1 MRILVLS
8 KRQYTNRDL
17 LDDCYGRLRE
27 LPLALAA
34 AGNEVA
40 GVCLSYRPR
49 KEGLVQ
55 DAQGEA
61 RVAWHALNV
70 GRLLPRGG
78 ESYWSLIRR
87 IEGDFRPDVVWAC
100 SDAWHAML
108 GAHVAGKL
116 GAALV
121 IDLYDN
127 FESYAATRL
136 PGATTAFRR
145 VLRHAQGITCVS
157 RPLARYVRESASYG
171 GPLEVIENAVPEG
184 VFLPMDRAACRRKLG
199 LPADGFLVG
208 TAGAISAS
216 RGIETLFHAFAMLAG
231 ENQNI
236 HLVLAG
242 PCDKKTSVPH
252 GQRVHYLGVLPPNEV
267 PVFLSALDVSVVCNR
282 DSAFGRYCFPQKFH
296 ESIACGV
303 PTVAAGTEVLR
314 DLLEDSPEHLFEP
327 ESAESLTA
335 ALRRMMD
342 RPVVPPLT
350 VPTWKT
356 LGVRL
361 EAFLKSCI
369 G

>member
-8 KRQYTNRDL
+8 KRQYMNRDL
-17 LDDCYGRLRE
+17 LDDRYGRFRE
-27 LPLALAA
+27 LPLSLAA
-34 AGNEVA
+34 TGHEVA

-55 DAQGEA
+55 DSQGEA

-70 GRLLPRGG
+70 GRLLPRGS
-78 ESYWSLIRR
+78 ESYWSLMGE
-87 IEGDFRPDVVWAC
+87 IERDFRPHVVWAC

-108 GAHVAGKL
+108 GEYVAKRL
-116 GAALV
+116 EAALV
-121 IDLYDN
+121 VDLYDN
-127 FESYAATRL
+127 FESYAATRI
-136 PGATTAFRR
+136 PGVITAFRR
-145 VLRHAQGITCVS
+145 VLRHAGGITCVS
-157 RPLARYVRESASYG
+157 RPLARYVRESASYD

-184 VFLPMDRAACRRKLG
+184 VFLPMERAACRRKLG
-199 LPADGFLVG
+199 LPTDGLLVG
-208 TAGAISAS
+208 TAGAIAAS
-216 RGIETLFHAFAMLAG
+216 RGIETLFRAFAMLAG
-231 ENQNI
+231 ENQNV

-242 PCDKKTSVPH
+242 PCDKKTSVPK
-252 GQRVHYLGVLPPNEV
+252 GPRVHYLGVLPPSEV

-327 ESAESLTA
+327 ENAESLSV
-335 ALRRMMD
+335 ALRRMLI
-342 RPVVPPLT
+342 RPVVPPLKA
-350 VPTWKT
+350 PTWKT